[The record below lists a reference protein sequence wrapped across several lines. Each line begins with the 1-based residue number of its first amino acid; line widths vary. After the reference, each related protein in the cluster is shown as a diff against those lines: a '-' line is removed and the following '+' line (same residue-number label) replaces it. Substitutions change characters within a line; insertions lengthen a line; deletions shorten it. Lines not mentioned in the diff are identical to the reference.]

1 MYSGFAA
8 WTRYGSCRGRGVLLS
23 QGCGLFTQWSRD
35 LRFFRSGAAGWARA
49 VSDMLGHAAAVV
61 QNYSG

>member
-23 QGCGLFTQWSRD
+23 QGCGLVTQGSRD
-35 LRFFRSGAAGWARA
+35 LRFFRSGAAVELALTGN
-49 VSDMLGHAAAVV
+49 MLLQAAVNV
-61 QNYSG
+61 QKEQG